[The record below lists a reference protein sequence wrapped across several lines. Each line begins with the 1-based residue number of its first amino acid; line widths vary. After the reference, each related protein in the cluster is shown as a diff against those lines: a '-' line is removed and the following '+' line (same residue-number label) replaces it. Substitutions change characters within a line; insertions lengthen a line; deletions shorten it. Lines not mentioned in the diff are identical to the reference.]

1 MTRWQRS
8 VTLKAIRANKVQ
20 GFDCGYVA
28 KEEDLAGK
36 MEPYF
41 RPFWEAQ
48 LLADG
53 TARHFDTIKECQIW
67 LREWGDIGR

>member
-20 GFDCGYVA
+20 GFDCGFVA
-28 KEEDLAGK
+28 KEEDLCGK

-41 RPFWEAQ
+41 RPFWEAVY
-48 LLADG
+48 LGDGLAG
-53 TARHFDTIKECQIW
+53 NFDTLKECQQWII
-67 LREWGDIGR
+67 EWGDI